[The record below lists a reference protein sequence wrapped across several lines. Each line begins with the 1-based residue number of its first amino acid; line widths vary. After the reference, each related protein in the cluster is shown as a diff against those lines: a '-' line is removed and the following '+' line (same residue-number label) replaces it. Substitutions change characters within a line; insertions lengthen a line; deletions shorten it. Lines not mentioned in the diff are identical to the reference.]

1 MAHTLVI
8 KNEGINKLP
17 DVLKNGG
24 DFLRL
29 KSILWFQVAR
39 SLKADN
45 MRAWRKPGQEID
57 QFTQLK

>member
-17 DVLKNGG
+17 DVLNNGG

-29 KSILWFQVAR
+29 K
-39 SLKADN
+39 
-45 MRAWRKPGQEID
+45 
-57 QFTQLK
+57 